1 MSTTPSKFNNY
12 IKSTGAK
19 ILVDRFIDK
28 KSLDKLNTA
37 TKLKTVTFTV
47 DEENRPASYYVENN
61 LTAAFTVNI
70 DYTTDAS
77 STKKHTSFEI
87 PKEIDGVF
95 IIEGAYRIQT
105 ANLGSDYDCRIN
117 ISDKIG
123 HYINFDYSRQYDIDK
138 HILKIKPGVI
148 DQVSGQEITRQ
159 REIRFDNIDDI
170 LNSEDKEDL
179 RLTERQSKKLMIKLD
194 LDYKPEYITKQLIN
208 ECIAFGDDKV
218 KDLIIDKKIS
228 SISKSFID
236 FMFSKKYYK
245 FARGIIHNPFI
256 KTGAF
261 SEQLTP
267 ITTQALKFFKG
278 SNKKSKSDEQNVQV
292 PPGINAMNLEAI
304 HAKITIPETVAY
316 NSTMSDLIDF
326 SDTPNNNNVNKQNS
340 LTVSTH
346 IEDDEVLFDVYD
358 KKFKKITIAYLDY
371 LNSKVCAS
379 EYVDYEK
386 NTLKPDQNGEVEVK
400 YRMKRKMVKVEDI
413 DLIDLHPDYRL
424 SATTR
429 QIPFLNLTDS
439 VRICMGSSMLKQ
451 AIPITHAEKALV
463 SPGVREELKTNIE
476 NEFYDDDE
484 PGKVTAVTDTSVIVK
499 SKSGK
504 EYEFLR
510 KTALK
515 STYDICVYTEP
526 KVKVGQTVKKGDVIT
541 GDIENTGESYK
552 SGVNTLVLFHA
563 YHGLVNEDAVVVSQS
578 YSEKL
583 SHYSIIDFEVDIKN
597 MAALTWIAPIG
608 TKVKS
613 GDELVIYNKIAK
625 IDNNIRAFL
634 ERGLYGTDKQFDN
647 IFSER
652 SLTVSNNIDEAYV
665 SDVYIQE
672 VSNPAPKG
680 AIIDKTFGYTSKP
693 VIEAYMKDK
702 EEQRKKIIFKDFPEY
717 VAVDK
722 LRKIDTSEKDYRVL
736 YNVRVRI
743 IKKSGLVK
751 GSKIV
756 NRYGGKGVISKI
768 VPDEMMPIMV
778 DKASG
783 KQYNVEVI
791 MNPYSTINRK
801 IAGVLMEQNLGL
813 VAHKVQELVEKYQKT
828 DAGKKKIMP
837 LVTKFYP
844 RYDDMKLEDFLKLHN
859 SKPIEEVYYFYTGSF
874 TNFTQKQVQDWLD
887 DLGIEAQSEI
897 LFPSE
902 DVTDLDELKEE
913 LSEEEYEAAVKSL
926 KGKYTKCQ
934 KKLQCGWLT
943 MMLLYQI
950 PAYSAKV
957 TSSMFG
963 PDLDP
968 KKSDP
973 IMGQGLY
980 RNEGQKIGEMEL
992 SALLSRNAT
1001 NFIKS
1006 SRSTTELEDNQK
1018 FLNNLLA
1025 LGMTIKDEDGY
1036 NQGGSNLK
1044 KNIQSLKNKFRLK
1057 Q

>member
-19 ILVDRFIDK
+19 IIVDRFIDK
-28 KSLDKLNTA
+28 KSLDKLNTL
-37 TKLKTVTFTV
+37 TKLKTVNFTV
-47 DEENRPASYYVENN
+47 DEESFPASYYIENG
-61 LTAAFTVNI
+61 LTAKFTVNI
-70 DYTTDAS
+70 EYTTDNS
-77 STKKHTSFEI
+77 STKKHTSFDI
-87 PKEIDGVF
+87 PREIDGVF

-105 ANLGSDYDCRIN
+105 ATLGSDYDCRIN
-117 ISDKIG
+117 MSDKIG
-123 HYINFDYSRQYDIDK
+123 HYINFDYSRQYDISK
-138 HILKIKPGVI
+138 HVLKIKPGII
-148 DQVSGQEITRQ
+148 DQVTGQEIVRQ
-159 REIRFDNIDDI
+159 REIKLDDIDDCTV
-170 LNSEDKEDL
+170 DREDL
-179 RLTERQSKKLMIKLD
+179 RLTEKQSKKFMIKLD

-208 ECIAFGDDKV
+208 ECIAFGDDKI

-236 FMFSKKYYK
+236 YMFSKKFYK
-245 FARGIIHNPFI
+245 FARGMIHNPFI
-256 KTGAF
+256 RNGEF

-267 ITTQALKFFKG
+267 ITTQAMKFFKG
-278 SNKKSKSDEQNVQV
+278 SNKSSKTDDQNLQV

-304 HAKITIPETVAY
+304 HSKITIPPTVAY

-346 IEDDEVLFDVYD
+346 IESDNVLFDVYD
-358 KKFKKITIAYLDY
+358 KKFKKITIDYLDY

-379 EYVDYEK
+379 EYVDYEN
-386 NTLKPDQNGEVEVK
+386 NTIKPDQNGEVEVK
-400 YRMKRKMVKVEDI
+400 YRMKRKMVKASEI

-439 VRICMGSSMLKQ
+439 VRICMGSMMLKQ
-451 AIPITHAEKALV
+451 AIPIVKSEKALV
-463 SPGVREELKTNIE
+463 SPGIREELKTNIE
-476 NEFYDDDE
+476 NEYYDEDE
-484 PGKVTAVTDTSVIVK
+484 PGKVTSVSDTSVIIK
-499 SKSGK
+499 TKSGK
-504 EYEFLR
+504 EVEFLR
-510 KTALK
+510 KTAIK

-541 GDIENTGESYK
+541 GDVENTGEYYK

-578 YSEKL
+578 YSDKM
-583 SHYSIIDFEVDIKN
+583 SHYSILDFEVDIKN
-597 MAALTWIAPIG
+597 LAAITWIAPIG

-613 GDELVIYNKIAK
+613 GDILLTYNKIAK
-625 IDNNIRAFL
+625 LDNNLRTLL
-634 ERGLYGTDKQFDN
+634 EKGVSGNSKEFGN
-647 IFSER
+647 IFTEKT
-652 SLTVSNNIDEAYV
+652 LKVNNNVDEAYV
-665 SDVYIQE
+665 SDVYIQP
-672 VSNPAPKG
+672 VNNPAPKG
-680 AIIDKTFGYTSKP
+680 TIIDKTFGNLSKP
-693 VIEAYMKDK
+693 VIDAYMATK
-702 EEQRKKIIFKDFPEY
+702 EDERRKKIFKNFPEY
-717 VAVDK
+717 VAVDR
-722 LRKIDTSEKDYRVL
+722 LRATAVNEKDFKVM
-736 YNVRVRI
+736 YNVRIRI

-756 NRYGGKGVISKI
+756 NRYGGKGVVSKI
-768 VPDEMMPIMV
+768 IPDEMMPIMV

-783 KQYNVEVI
+783 KKYNVEVI

-801 IAGVLMEQNLGL
+801 ISGVLMEQNLGL
-813 VAHKVQELVEKYQKT
+813 IAHKVQELVEKYQKNAT
-828 DAGKKKIMP
+828 DKKKIMP

-844 RYDDMKLEDFLKLHN
+844 RYEDTKLEDFLKLHN
-859 SKPIEEVYYFYTGSF
+859 SKSIEDVYYFHTGSF
-874 TNFTQKQVQDWLD
+874 TNYTQKQIQDWLD

-897 LFPSE
+897 LLPSE
-902 DVTDLDELKEE
+902 DVTDLDELREE
-913 LSEEEYEAAVKSL
+913 LSPEEYEEAVKSL
-926 KGKYTKCQ
+926 KGQYTKCQ

-950 PAYSAKV
+950 PSYSAKV

-968 KKSDP
+968 KRNEP
-973 IMGQGLY
+973 IMGVGLY

-1001 NFIKS
+1001 GFIKS
-1006 SRSTTELEDNQK
+1006 SRSATEVEDNQQ

-1025 LGMTIKDEDGY
+1025 LGMTLKDEKGY
-1036 NQGGSNLK
+1036 NMGGSNLK
-1044 KNIQSLKNKFRLK
+1044 RNIQGMKNTFRLK